1 MDVPVGAE
9 EYIEQGKKLLL
20 QGQPRDAAVAFAH
33 AVKIDPNLVG
43 GHLGLAQA
51 NLALGSYGLVHMA
64 CQKVQ
69 ELQPAGPDA
78 ELARAILFVMDRRYD
93 RAIDELEKVDVED
106 PNRGYVQA
114 LRGYCLRQL
123 GRDYEA
129 ALAEAKAARI
139 AGNID
144 FASLFP
150 KVTPATRLQATPT
163 AAEATEAPRVDP
175 RWQDPPPQRAWQPPS
190 QIQRQIV
197 RARFATRGT
206 DIVTFSL
213 IIVNVLV
220 YAVCGIMAGNIIEP
234 YQAAVNGHNGFLY
247 IIGIQD
253 TPDVLGNHEYWRILT
268 AMFLHFDWIHIGVN
282 MLSLYFIGR
291 LAERV
296 FGPWRYLLIYFV
308 SGIFGGIL
316 TLFLADPNAA
326 ALGASGAIFGVF
338 GALGVFFWLN
348 RRALG
353 GMVGQ
358 WMFFLLFNLA
368 LTFYVST
375 IAVSDHIGG
384 LSMGLLLGLL
394 TMPGFWTPIRI
405 RMKRGQTGDALLL
418 VVKPLLV
425 VIAISAALI
434 LLAYFLGGG
443 R

>member
-1 MDVPVGAE
+1 MDVPVGAT

-69 ELQPAGPDA
+69 ELQPSGPDA

-93 RAIDELEKVDVED
+93 RAIDELEKVNVED
-106 PNRGYVQA
+106 PNRGYAQA
-114 LRGYCLRQL
+114 MRGYCLRQL

-129 ALAEAKAARI
+129 ALAEAKAARF

-150 KVTPATRLQATPT
+150 KATPVTRLQASPV

-175 RWQDPPPQRAWQPPS
+175 RWQDPPPQPAWQPPS
-190 QIQRQIV
+190 QLRRQVV

-213 IIVNVLV
+213 IITNVLV
-220 YAVCGIMAGNIIEP
+220 YAICAIMAGNILEP
-234 YQAAVNGHNGFLY
+234 TQGHNLFLY
-247 IIGIQD
+247 NLGVQD
-253 TPDVLGNHEYWRILT
+253 NGAILQGHEYWRIFT
-268 AMFLHFDWIHIGVN
+268 AMFLHYNWIHIGVN

-296 FGPWRYLLIYFV
+296 FGPWRYLLIYLG

-316 TLFLADPNAA
+316 TLFLASPNTQS
-326 ALGASGAIFGVF
+326 LGASGAIFGIF

-348 RRALG
+348 RRALS

-358 WMFFLLFNLA
+358 WIFMLLLNLS
-368 LTFYVST
+368 LTFYVSN

-394 TMPGFWTPIRI
+394 TIPGFWTPIRI
-405 RMKRGQTGDALLL
+405 RMKRGQTSEALLL
-418 VVKPLLV
+418 LVKPLLII
-425 VIAISAALI
+425 IAIAAALI

>member
-1 MDVPVGAE
+1 MDVPVGAQ

-69 ELQPAGPDA
+69 ELQPSGPDA
-78 ELARAILFVMDRRYD
+78 ELARALLFVMDRRYD
-93 RAIDELEKVDVED
+93 RAIDELERLNVED
-106 PNRGYVQA
+106 PNRGYAQA

-129 ALAEAKAARI
+129 ALAEAKAARF

-150 KVTPATRLQATPT
+150 KVTPAAGLQATPA
-163 AAEATEAPRVDP
+163 AAEAKEAPRVDP
-175 RWQDPPPQRAWQPPS
+175 RWQDPPPQPAWQAPS
-190 QIQRQIV
+190 QIRRQVV

-213 IIVNVLV
+213 IIINVLV
-220 YAVCGIMAGNIIEP
+220 YAVGGIMAGNIIDP
-234 YQAAVNGHNGFLY
+234 TQGKNTFLY
-247 IIGIQD
+247 DIGIQY
-253 TPDVLGNHEYWRILT
+253 TPYILQGHEYWRILT
-268 AMFLHFDWIHIGVN
+268 AMFLHASWLHIGVN

-296 FGPWRYLLIYFV
+296 FGPWRYLLIYLG

-316 TLFLADPNAA
+316 TLFLASPNIAT
-326 ALGASGAIFGVF
+326 LGASGAIFGVF
-338 GALGVFFWLN
+338 GALGVYFWLN
-348 RRALG
+348 RRALS

-358 WMFFLLFNLA
+358 WIFMLLLNLS
-368 LTFYVST
+368 LTFYVSN

-384 LSMGLLLGLL
+384 LSMGLLIGLL
-394 TMPGFWTPIRI
+394 AVPGFWTPIRI
-405 RMKRGQTGDALLL
+405 RMKRGQTGEALLL
-418 VVKPLLV
+418 IVKPLLV
-425 VIAISAALI
+425 IIAISAALI
-434 LLAYFLGGG
+434 LLAYFVGGG

>member
-1 MDVPVGAE
+1 MDVPVGAK

-69 ELQPAGPDA
+69 ELQPSGPDA

-93 RAIDELEKVDVED
+93 HAIDELEKVNVED
-106 PNRGYVQA
+106 PNRGYAQA
-114 LRGYCLRQL
+114 MRGYCLRQL

-129 ALAEAKAARI
+129 ALAEAKAARL

-144 FASLFP
+144 FTSLFP
-150 KVTPATRLQATPT
+150 KATPVSRLQVNPT
-163 AAEATEAPRVDP
+163 AAEATETPRVDP
-175 RWQDPPPQRAWQPPS
+175 RWQDPPPQPAWQPPS
-190 QIQRQIV
+190 QIRRQVV

-206 DIVTFSL
+206 DVVTFSL
-213 IIVNVLV
+213 IIINVLI
-220 YAVCGIMAGNIIEP
+220 YAICAIMAGNIIDP
-234 YQAAVNGHNGFLY
+234 TQGHNTLLY
-247 IIGIQD
+247 DIGIQY
-253 TPDVLGNHEYWRILT
+253 TPAILQGHEYWRILT
-268 AMFLHFDWIHIGVN
+268 AMFLHASWLHIGVN

-296 FGPWRYLLIYFV
+296 FGPWRYLLIYFGA
-308 SGIFGGIL
+308 GIFGGIL
-316 TLFLADPNAA
+316 TLFIANPNVAS
-326 ALGASGAIFGVF
+326 LGASGAIFGVF

-353 GMVGQ
+353 GMTSQ
-358 WMFFLLFNLA
+358 WIFWLLLNLSF
-368 LTFYVST
+368 TFYFGN

-394 TMPGFWTPIRI
+394 TVPGFWTPIRI

-418 VVKPLLV
+418 VAKPLLV
-425 VIAISAALI
+425 IIAISAALI

>member
-1 MDVPVGAE
+1 MDVPIGAT

-69 ELQPAGPDA
+69 ELQPSGPDA

-93 RAIDELEKVDVED
+93 RAIDELEKVNVED
-106 PNRGYVQA
+106 PNRGYAQA
-114 LRGYCLRQL
+114 MRGYCLRQL

-129 ALAEAKAARI
+129 ALAEAKAARL

-150 KVTPATRLQATPT
+150 KATPVTRLQANPT
-163 AAEATEAPRVDP
+163 TAEATEAPRADP
-175 RWQDPPPQRAWQPPS
+175 RWQDPPPQPAWQPPS
-190 QIQRQIV
+190 QIRRQVV

-206 DIVTFSL
+206 DVVTFSL
-213 IIVNVLV
+213 IIINVLI
-220 YAVCGIMAGNIIEP
+220 YAICAIMAGNIIDP
-234 YQAAVNGHNGFLY
+234 TQGHNTFLY
-247 IIGIQD
+247 DIGIQY
-253 TPDVLGNHEYWRILT
+253 TPAILQGHEYWRILT
-268 AMFLHFDWIHIGVN
+268 AMFLHASWLHIGVN

-296 FGPWRYLLIYFV
+296 FGPWRYLLIYFGA
-308 SGIFGGIL
+308 GIFGGIL
-316 TLFLADPNAA
+316 TLFIANPNVAS
-326 ALGASGAIFGVF
+326 LGASGAIFGVF

-353 GMVGQ
+353 GMTSQ
-358 WMFFLLFNLA
+358 WIFWLLLNLSF
-368 LTFYVST
+368 TFYFGN

-394 TMPGFWTPIRI
+394 TVPGFWTPIRI
-405 RMKRGQTGDALLL
+405 RMKRGQTSEALLL

-425 VIAISAALI
+425 IIAISAALI